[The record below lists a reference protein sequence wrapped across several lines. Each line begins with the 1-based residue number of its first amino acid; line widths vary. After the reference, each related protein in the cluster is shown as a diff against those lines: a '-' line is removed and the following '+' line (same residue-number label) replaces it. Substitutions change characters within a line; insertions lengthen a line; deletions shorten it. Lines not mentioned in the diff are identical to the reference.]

1 MMYMSKIGKED
12 TQFLKIKKDSAE
24 KFLKLIK
31 TKLSDESIVDKRK
44 KVIHSGVYVLFP
56 LIKNRENIYKL
67 NECNVNG
74 LKFEIISAKGELNP
88 RSKFRSL
95 EEALVRELPEDI
107 IDLIPKS
114 YDVIGKIAIIEFDK
128 LNSLNGDKDS
138 FYKKKI
144 AEAISKVNKTV
155 ETVYEKKSEVKGKYR
170 LKELQPIFGVDNPE
184 TFHKENHCIFK
195 LDVNNTYFTPRLVF
209 ERKRLSLLK
218 FAKNEL
224 IVDMFAGVGPF
235 SIQIAKNN
243 DVKIY
248 SFDINPTAHKYL
260 IENIKLN
267 KLKGEILAY
276 NIDVVDLINSSNELG
291 INLKNRVDR
300 TIMNLPEQS
309 INYVDIAC
317 FLMKKTGGIL
327 HLYQFCE
334 KPNPIEKG
342 IENLRTKLNRMGWYI
357 EEIIN
362 SKIVKPFSPK
372 SDLVVV
378 DVKIKY
384 IIQPIV
390 E

>member
-1 MMYMSKIGKED
+1 MSKIGKED
-12 TQFLKIKKDSAE
+12 TQFLKVKKDSAE

-31 TKLSDESIVDKRK
+31 TKLPDESIVDKRK
-44 KVIHSGVYVLFP
+44 KVIYNGVYVFFP
-56 LIKNRENIYKL
+56 LVKDKKKVNNLIECVGNEL
-67 NECNVNG
+67 N
-74 LKFEIISAKGELNP
+74 FEIINAKGKIDPNH
-88 RSKFRSL
+88 KFRSL
-95 EEALVRELPEDI
+95 EEALVGELPEDI

-114 YDVIGKIAIIEFDK
+114 YDVIGKIAITEFDRFNLLSVDK
-128 LNSLNGDKDS
+128 TSL
-138 FYKKKI
+138 YKKKV
-144 AEAISKVNKTV
+144 AEAIVKVNKKV
-155 ETVYEKKSEVKGKYR
+155 ETVYEKKSEVKGKFR
-170 LKELQPIFGVDNPE
+170 LKELQPIFGVDNSE

-195 LDVNNTYFTPRLVF
+195 LDVKNTYFTPRLVF

-224 IVDMFAGVGPF
+224 IVDMFAGVGPI
-235 SIQIAKNN
+235 SIQIARNN

-248 SFDINPTAHKYL
+248 SFDINPMAHKYL

-267 KLKGEILAY
+267 KLKGQIFAY
-276 NIDVVDLINSSNELG
+276 NIDVVDLIKLSNELG
-291 INLKNRVDR
+291 IILKNRVDR

-317 FLMKKTGGIL
+317 FMMKKTGGIL

-342 IENLRTKLNRMGWYI
+342 IENVRNKLNRIGWHI

-372 SDLVVV
+372 SDLIVV

-384 IIQPIV
+384 IM
-390 E
+390 

>member
-1 MMYMSKIGKED
+1 MIHMNRTGKEN

-31 TKLSDESIVDKRK
+31 TKFSDESIIDKRK
-44 KVIHSGVYVLFP
+44 KVIYSGTYVLFP
-56 LIKNRENIYKL
+56 LIKNKENVNKL
-67 NECNVNG
+67 NESNIND
-74 LKFEIISAKGELNP
+74 LDFEIINAKAEIEPNY
-88 RSKFRSL
+88 KFRSI
-95 EEALVRELPEDI
+95 EEALVDNLPEDI

-114 YDVIGKIAIIEFDK
+114 YDIIGKIAIIEFDQF
-128 LNSLNGDKDS
+128 NSLSVDKTS
-138 FYKKKI
+138 LYKKKV
-144 AEAISKVNKTV
+144 AEAIVKVNKAV

-170 LKELQPIFGVDNPE
+170 LKELQAIFGVDNPE
-184 TFHKENHCIFK
+184 TFHKENNCIFK
-195 LDVNNTYFTPRLVF
+195 LDVKNTYFTPRLVF

-218 FAKNEL
+218 FAENEL

-235 SIQIAKNN
+235 SIQIARNN

-248 SFDINPTAHKYL
+248 SFDINPTANKYL
-260 IENIKLN
+260 IENITLN
-267 KLKGEILAY
+267 KLKGEILPY
-276 NIDVVDLINSSNELG
+276 NIDVVDLIKSSNELG
-291 INLKNRVDR
+291 IKLKNHVDR

-317 FLMKKTGGIL
+317 LLTKKTGGIL

-342 IENLRTKLNRMGWYI
+342 IENLRNKLNRMGWYI

-372 SDLVVV
+372 SDLIVV

-384 IIQPIV
+384 IM
-390 E
+390 

>member
-24 KFLKLIK
+24 KLLKLIK

-44 KVIHSGVYVLFP
+44 KIMHSGVYVLFP
-56 LIKNRENIYKL
+56 LVKDKKKVNNLIECIGIEL
-67 NECNVNG
+67 N
-74 LKFEIISAKGELNP
+74 FEIINAKGELNP
-88 RSKFRSL
+88 RSKFHSL
-95 EEALVRELPEDI
+95 EEALVGELPEDI

-114 YDVIGKIAIIEFDK
+114 YDIIGKIAVTEFDRFS
-128 LNSLNGDKDS
+128 SLSVDKTS
-138 FYKKKI
+138 LYKKKI
-144 AEAISKVNKTV
+144 AEAIVKVNKKV

-184 TFHKENHCIFK
+184 TFHKENHSFFK
-195 LDVNNTYFTPRLVF
+195 LDVKNTYFTPRLVF

-224 IVDMFAGVGPF
+224 IVDMFAGVGPI
-235 SIQIAKNN
+235 SIQIARNN

-260 IENIKLN
+260 IENVKLN
-267 KLKGEILAY
+267 KLKGEILTY
-276 NIDVVDLINSSNELG
+276 NIDVVDLIDSSNELG

-317 FLMKKTGGIL
+317 FLTKKTGGIL

-342 IENLRTKLNRMGWYI
+342 IENLRNKLNKMGWYI
-357 EEIIN
+357 EEILN

-372 SDLVVV
+372 SDLIVV
-378 DVKIKY
+378 DVKIKH
-384 IIQPIV
+384 IM
-390 E
+390 

>member
-1 MMYMSKIGKED
+1 MSKIGKED

-24 KFLKLIK
+24 KLLKLIK

-56 LIKNRENIYKL
+56 IVKNEKKVNNLIECIG
-67 NECNVNG
+67 NE
-74 LKFEIISAKGELNP
+74 LSFEIINAKGELNP

-95 EEALVRELPEDI
+95 EEALVGELPEDI

-114 YDVIGKIAIIEFDK
+114 YDVIGKIAITEFDRF
-128 LNSLNGDKDS
+128 NSLSVDKTS
-138 FYKKKI
+138 IYKKKV
-144 AEAISKVNKTV
+144 AEAIVKVNKMV

-170 LKELQPIFGVDNPE
+170 LKELRPIFGVDNPE

-195 LDVNNTYFTPRLVF
+195 LDVKNTYFTPRLVF
-209 ERKRLSLLK
+209 ERNRLSLLK

-224 IVDMFAGVGPF
+224 IVDMFAGVGPI
-235 SIQIAKNN
+235 SIQIARNN

-248 SFDINPTAHKYL
+248 SFDINPAAHKYL
-260 IENIKLN
+260 IENVNLN
-267 KLKGEILAY
+267 KLKGQILAY
-276 NIDVVDLINSSNELG
+276 NIDVVNLIKSSNELG

-309 INYVDIAC
+309 INYIDIAC
-317 FLMKKTGGIL
+317 FLTKKTGGII

-342 IENLRTKLNRMGWYI
+342 IKNLRNQLNRMGWHI

-372 SDLVVV
+372 SDLIVV

-384 IIQPIV
+384 IM
-390 E
+390 

>member
-1 MMYMSKIGKED
+1 MIHMNRTGKEN

-31 TKLSDESIVDKRK
+31 TKLSDESIIDKKK
-44 KVIHSGVYVLFP
+44 KVIHSGTYVLFP
-56 LIKNRENIYKL
+56 LVKNEKKVNNLIECIKNELI
-67 NECNVNG
+67 
-74 LKFEIISAKGELNP
+74 FEIINTKGEMDPNY
-88 RSKFRSL
+88 KFRSL
-95 EEALVRELPEDI
+95 GEALVGELPEDI

-114 YDVIGKIAIIEFDK
+114 YDIIGKIAIIEFDQFS
-128 LNSLNGDKDS
+128 SLNVDKTS
-138 FYKKKI
+138 LYKKKV
-144 AEAISKVNKTV
+144 AEAIVKVNKTV

-170 LKELQPIFGVDNPE
+170 LKELHAIFGVDNPE
-184 TFHKENHCIFK
+184 TFHKENNYIFK
-195 LDVNNTYFTPRLVF
+195 LDVKNTYFTPRLVF

-224 IVDMFAGVGPF
+224 IVDMFAGVGPI
-235 SIQIAKNN
+235 SIQIAGIN

-248 SFDINPTAHKYL
+248 SFDINPTAYKYL

-291 INLKNRVDR
+291 IDLKNRVDR
-300 TIMNLPEQS
+300 TMMNLPEQS

-342 IENLRTKLNRMGWYI
+342 IENLRNKLNRMGWNV

-372 SDLVVV
+372 SDLIVV

-384 IIQPIV
+384 IM
-390 E
+390 

>member
-1 MMYMSKIGKED
+1 MNMSKIGKKD

-24 KFLKLIK
+24 KFLNLIK

-56 LIKNRENIYKL
+56 LVKNEKKVNNLIECIGNEL
-67 NECNVNG
+67 N
-74 LKFEIISAKGELNP
+74 FEIIKAKGKMDPNH
-88 RSKFRSL
+88 KFRSL
-95 EEALVRELPEDI
+95 EEALVGELPEDI

-114 YDVIGKIAIIEFDK
+114 YDIIGKIAIVEFDQFS
-128 LNSLNGDKDS
+128 SLSLDKTS
-138 FYKKKI
+138 LYKKKI

-170 LKELQPIFGVDNPE
+170 LKELQPIFGEDNPK
-184 TFHKENHCIFK
+184 TFHKENHSIFK
-195 LDVNNTYFTPRLVF
+195 LDVKNTYFTPRLVF

-218 FAKNEL
+218 YAKNEL
-224 IVDMFAGVGPF
+224 IIDMFAGVGPI
-235 SIQIAKNN
+235 SIQIARNN

-276 NIDVVDLINSSNELG
+276 NIDVLDLINSSNELG

-342 IENLRTKLNRMGWYI
+342 IENLKTKLNRMGWGI

-372 SDLVVV
+372 SDLIVL
-378 DVKIKY
+378 DLKIKY
-384 IIQPIV
+384 IK
-390 E
+390 

>member
-56 LIKNRENIYKL
+56 LVKNEKKVNNLIECIGNEL
-67 NECNVNG
+67 N
-74 LKFEIISAKGELNP
+74 FEIVNAKGKMELNH
-88 RSKFRSL
+88 KFRSI
-95 EEALVRELPEDI
+95 EEALVGEIPKDI

-114 YDVIGKIAIIEFDK
+114 YDIIGKIAITEFDQF
-128 LNSLNGDKDS
+128 NSLNVDKTS
-138 FYKKKI
+138 SYKKKV
-144 AEAISKVNKTV
+144 AEAITKVNKTV

-170 LKELQPIFGVDNPE
+170 LKELRPIFGVDNPE

-195 LDVNNTYFTPRLVF
+195 LDVKNTYFTPRLVF

-224 IVDMFAGVGPF
+224 IVDMFAGVGPI

-260 IENIKLN
+260 NENIKLN

-276 NIDVVDLINSSNELG
+276 NIDVVELIKSSNELG
-291 INLKNRVDR
+291 MNLKNRVDR

-309 INYVDIAC
+309 INYIDIAC
-317 FLMKKTGGIL
+317 FLTKKTGGIL

-342 IENLRTKLNRMGWYI
+342 IENLRTKLNRLGWFI

-372 SDLVVV
+372 SDLIVV
-378 DVKIKY
+378 DVKIKH
-384 IIQPIV
+384 V
-390 E
+390 M

>member
-1 MMYMSKIGKED
+1 MNRTENKK
-12 TQFLKIKKDSAE
+12 TQFLKIEKELAE
-24 KFLKLIK
+24 KFLRLLK
-31 TKLSDESIVDKRK
+31 TKLPNENILDKRK
-44 KVIHSGVYVLFP
+44 ITMHMGHYVLFP
-56 LIKNRENIYKL
+56 LVMDKKRVNNLIECIGNEL
-67 NECNVNG
+67 N
-74 LKFEIISAKGELNP
+74 FEIINAKGKMDPNH
-88 RSKFRSL
+88 KFRSL
-95 EEALVRELPEDI
+95 DEALVGELPEDI
-107 IDLIPKS
+107 IDIVPKS
-114 YDVIGKIAIIEFDK
+114 YDVIGKIAIIEFDRF
-128 LNSLNGDKDS
+128 SLLSVDKIS
-138 FYKKKI
+138 LYKKKV
-144 AEAISKVNKTV
+144 AEAIVKVNKNV

-195 LDVNNTYFTPRLVF
+195 LDVKNTYFTPRLVF

-218 FAKNEL
+218 FAENEL
-224 IVDMFAGVGPF
+224 IVDMFAGVGPI
-235 SIQIAKNN
+235 SIQIARNN

-248 SFDINPTAHKYL
+248 SFDINPTAHKYH
-260 IENIKLN
+260 IENITLN

-291 INLKNRVDR
+291 IKLKNHVDR

-342 IENLRTKLNRMGWYI
+342 IENLRNKLNRMGWYI

-372 SDLVVV
+372 SYLIVA
-378 DVKIKY
+378 DVKIKH
-384 IIQPIV
+384 IT
-390 E
+390 

>member
-1 MMYMSKIGKED
+1 MNRTGKEN
-12 TQFLKIKKDSAE
+12 TKFLKIKKDSAE

-31 TKLSDESIVDKRK
+31 TKFSDENIIDKRK
-44 KVIHSGVYVLFP
+44 KVIHSGAYVLFP
-56 LIKNRENIYKL
+56 LIKNKENVNKL
-67 NECNVNG
+67 NESNVND
-74 LKFEIISAKGELNP
+74 LNFEIVNAKGEMDPNY
-88 RSKFRSL
+88 KFRSL
-95 EEALVRELPEDI
+95 EEALVGELSEDI

-114 YDVIGKIAIIEFDK
+114 YDVIGKIAIIEFDQ
-128 LNSLNGDKDS
+128 LNSLSVDKTS
-138 FYKKKI
+138 LYKRKI
-144 AEAISKVNKTV
+144 AKAIAKVNKTV

-170 LKELQPIFGVDNPE
+170 LKELQPLFGVNNPE
-184 TFHKENHCIFK
+184 TFHKENNCIFK
-195 LDVNNTYFTPRLVF
+195 LNVKNTYFTPRLVF

-224 IVDMFAGVGPF
+224 IVDMFAGVGPI
-235 SIQIAKNN
+235 SIQIAVNN

-300 TIMNLPEQS
+300 IIMNLPEQS

-372 SDLVVV
+372 SDLIVV
-378 DVKIKY
+378 DVKIKH
-384 IIQPIV
+384 V
-390 E
+390 M

>member
-1 MMYMSKIGKED
+1 MNRTENKKA
-12 TQFLKIKKDSAE
+12 QFLKIEKELAE
-24 KFLKLIK
+24 KLLRLLK
-31 TKLSDESIVDKRK
+31 TKLPNENILDKRK

-56 LIKNRENIYKL
+56 LIKNKENINKL

-95 EEALVRELPEDI
+95 EEALVGELPEDI
-107 IDLIPKS
+107 IELIPKS
-114 YDVIGKIAIIEFDK
+114 YDIIGTIAIIEFDQ
-128 LNSLNGDKDS
+128 LNALNDKKSSL
-138 FYKKKI
+138 YKRKVAK
-144 AEAISKVNKTV
+144 ALVEVNKIV
-155 ETVYEKKSEVKGKYR
+155 KTVYEKKSEVKGKYR
-170 LKELQPIFGVDNPE
+170 LKELRPIFGVDNPE
-184 TFHKENHCIFK
+184 TFHKENNCIFK
-195 LDVNNTYFTPRLVF
+195 LDVKNTYFTPRLVF

-218 FAKNEL
+218 FGKNEL
-224 IVDMFAGVGPF
+224 IVDMFAGVGPI

-248 SFDINPTAHKYL
+248 SFDINPAAHKYL
-260 IENIKLN
+260 IENIKFN

-309 INYVDIAC
+309 INYVNIAC

-342 IENLRTKLNRMGWYI
+342 IENLKNKLNRMGWSI
-357 EEIIN
+357 EEMIN

-372 SDLVVV
+372 SDLIVV

-384 IIQPIV
+384 NK
-390 E
+390 

>member
-1 MMYMSKIGKED
+1 
-12 TQFLKIKKDSAE
+12 
-24 KFLKLIK
+24 
-31 TKLSDESIVDKRK
+31 
-44 KVIHSGVYVLFP
+44 VLFP
-56 LIKNRENIYKL
+56 LINDEKKVNRLIECIG
-67 NECNVNG
+67 NE
-74 LKFEIISAKGELNP
+74 LTFEIINAKGKLDPNH
-88 RSKFRSL
+88 KFRSL
-95 EEALVRELPEDI
+95 EEALEGELPEDI

-114 YDVIGKIAIIEFDK
+114 YDVIGKIAIIEFDRF
-128 LNSLNGDKDS
+128 NSLSVDKTS
-138 FYKKKI
+138 LYKKKV
-144 AEAISKVNKTV
+144 AKAIVKVNKKV
-155 ETVYEKKSEVKGKYR
+155 ETIYEKKSEVKGKYR
-170 LKELQPIFGVDNPE
+170 LKELRPIFGVDNPE

-195 LDVNNTYFTPRLVF
+195 LDVKNTYFTPRLVF

-218 FAKNEL
+218 FAQNEL
-224 IVDMFAGVGPF
+224 IVDMFAGVGPI

-267 KLKGEILAY
+267 KLKGKILAY
-276 NIDVVDLINSSNELG
+276 SMDVVDLKNSSNEVG

-300 TIMNLPEQS
+300 IIMNLPEQS

-327 HLYQFCE
+327 DLYQFCE

-372 SDLVVV
+372 SDLIVA

-384 IIQPIV
+384 IM
-390 E
+390 